1 MDFGFSE
8 EQLELYGAVQE
19 FCDDV
24 LAPKAEET
32 DARGEFPW
40 DNVKQ
45 MAQMDLFGIPV
56 PEEYGGMGLSWVDW
70 AVVGEQLAHACTTSG
85 AVFAAHMLCMYPI
98 LSFGSDE
105 QKEKYLT
112 PLATGE
118 KVGAMGLTEPDVGSD
133 AGSVKTKAKLV
144 GDEYLLN
151 GTKIFITNGG
161 AADCYVVIANANPE
175 KGMRGLTAF
184 IMEKGMEGF
193 EIGKNEKKM
202 GFASVP
208 NTELIFQDARV
219 PKENVL
225 GREGRGFRVAMD
237 LLDVGRIGMAIGA
250 VGLSQKAYDDGVAYS
265 LVREQFG
272 RKISEFQA
280 IQHQIADMAME
291 IEAGRLLS
299 RKAAWCKDNDHAET
313 SKIAAMAKVYTSEVC
328 ARVCNRAVNMHG
340 GHGYICDHAVQRYL
354 RESKLFELVEGT
366 SEIQRNV
373 IALEVLKE
381 AIAKRK

>member
-1 MDFGFSE
+1 MDFGFTE
-8 EQLELYGAVQE
+8 EQLELHGAVEE

-24 LAPKAEET
+24 LAPKAEAT
-32 DARGEFPW
+32 DACGEFPW

-45 MAQMDLFGIPV
+45 MAQMDLFGIPA
-56 PEEYGGMGLSWVDW
+56 PEQYGGMGLSWVDW
-70 AVVGEQLAHACTTSG
+70 AVVGELVAHACTTSG
-85 AVFAAHMLCMYPI
+85 AVFAAHMLCLYPI
-98 LSFGSDE
+98 LAFGSDE

-118 KVGAMGLTEPDVGSD
+118 KIGAMGLTEPDVGSD
-133 AGSVKTKAKLV
+133 AGSVKTRAKLV

-161 AADCYVVIANANPE
+161 AAELYVVIANANPE

-184 IMEKGMEGF
+184 ILEKGMEGF

-225 GREGRGFRVAMD
+225 GREGRGFRVAMN

-250 VGLSQKAYDDGVAYS
+250 VGLAQKAYDDGVAYS

-272 RKISEFQA
+272 QKISQFQA

-299 RKAAWCKDNDHAET
+299 RKAAWCKDNDSPEL

-373 IALEVLKE
+373 IALECLKE
-381 AIAKRK
+381 AVAKK

>member
-1 MDFGFSE
+1 MDFGFPE
-8 EQLELYGAVQE
+8 EQQEIFDAVRE

-24 LAPKAEET
+24 LAPKAEAT
-32 DARGEFPW
+32 DAAGEFPW

-45 MAQMDLFGIPV
+45 MAEMDLFGIPV
-56 PEEYGGMGLSWVDW
+56 PEEHGGMGLTWLDW
-70 AVVGEQLAHACTTSG
+70 AVVGELIAQACTTSG
-85 AVFAAHMLCMYPI
+85 AVYAAHMLCLYPI
-98 LSFGSDE
+98 MAFGTEE
-105 QKEKYLT
+105 QKEKYLR

-118 KVGAMGLTEPDVGSD
+118 AIGAMGLTEPDVGSD
-133 AGSVKTKAKLV
+133 AGSVKTRAKLV

-161 AADCYVVIANANPE
+161 AAQFYVIIANANPE

-184 IMEKGMEGF
+184 IVEKGMEGF

-202 GFASVP
+202 GFPSVP

-219 PKENVL
+219 PKENIL

-250 VGLSQKAYDDGVAYS
+250 VGLAQKAYDDGVKYS

-272 RKISEFQA
+272 QKISQFQA

-299 RKAAWCKDNDHAET
+299 RKAAWMKDTDT
-313 SKIAAMAKVYTSEVC
+313 PGLSKIAAMAKVYTSEVC
-328 ARVCNRAVNMHG
+328 ARVCNRAVNIHG

-373 IALEVLKE
+373 IAIELLKE
-381 AIAKRK
+381 AIQK

>member
-1 MDFGFSE
+1 MNFGFPE
-8 EQLELYGAVQE
+8 EQQEIFDAVQE

-24 LAPKAEET
+24 LAPKAEAT
-32 DARGEFPW
+32 DEAGEFPW
-40 DNVKQ
+40 ENVRL
-45 MAQMDLFGIPV
+45 MAEMDLFGVPV
-56 PEEYGGMGLSWVDW
+56 PEEYGGMGLSWLDW
-70 AVVGEQLAHACTTSG
+70 AVIGEQLACACTTSG
-85 AVFAAHMLCMYPI
+85 AVFAAHMLAMYPI
-98 LSFGSDE
+98 MAFGTEE
-105 QKEKYLT
+105 QKQKYLV
-112 PLATGE
+112 PLAKGE
-118 KVGAMGLTEPDVGSD
+118 KIGAMGLTEPDVGSD

-161 AADCYVVIANANPE
+161 AAETYVVVANANPE

-202 GFASVP
+202 GFGSVP

-250 VGLSQKAYDDGVAYS
+250 VGLAQKAYEDGVKYAM
-265 LVREQFG
+265 LREQFG
-272 RKISEFQA
+272 QKISQFQA

-299 RKAAWCKDNDHAET
+299 RKAAWCKDNGSGEL

-328 ARVCNRAVNMHG
+328 ARVCNRAVNIHG
-340 GHGYICDHAVQRYL
+340 GHGYICDHAAQRYL

-373 IALEVLKE
+373 IAIELLKE
-381 AIAKRK
+381 AISKQ

>member
-1 MDFGFSE
+1 MDFGFPE
-8 EQLELYGAVQE
+8 EQQEIFDAVQE
-19 FCDDV
+19 FCDDE
-24 LAPKAEET
+24 LAPKAEAT
-32 DARGEFPW
+32 DAAGEFPW
-40 DNVKQ
+40 ANVKK
-45 MAQMDLFGIPV
+45 MAEMDLFGVPV
-56 PEEYGGMGLSWVDW
+56 PEEYSGMGLGWLDW

-85 AVFAAHMLCMYPI
+85 AVYAAHMLCMYPI
-98 LSFGSDE
+98 MSFGTPE
-105 QKEKYLT
+105 QKSKYLK
-112 PLATGE
+112 PLASGDAI
-118 KVGAMGLTEPDVGSD
+118 GAMGLTEPDVGSD

-144 GDEYLLN
+144 GDEYILN

-161 AADCYVVIANANPE
+161 AAQFYVVIANARPD

-184 IMEKGMEGF
+184 IVEKGMPGF
-193 EIGKNEKKM
+193 EIGKNEHKM
-202 GFASVP
+202 GFPSVP

-225 GREGRGFRVAMD
+225 GREGHGFRVAMD

-265 LVREQFG
+265 LLREQFG
-272 RKISEFQA
+272 QKISQFQA

-291 IEAGRLLS
+291 IEAGRLLA
-299 RKAAWCKDNDHAET
+299 RKAAWCKDVGNPQL

-328 ARVCNRAVNMHG
+328 ARVTNRAVNMHG

-373 IALEVLKE
+373 IALELLKE
-381 AIAKRK
+381 AIAKK

>member
-8 EQLELYGAVQE
+8 EQLELYAAVQE
-19 FCDDV
+19 FCDDE
-24 LAPKAEET
+24 LAPKADAT
-32 DARGEFPW
+32 DAAGTFPW
-40 DNVKQ
+40 DNVKK

-56 PEEYGGMGLSWVDW
+56 PEEYGGMGMSWVDW
-70 AVVGEQLAHACTTSG
+70 AVIGEMLAEACTTSG

-98 LSFGSDE
+98 LAFGSDE
-105 QKEKYLT
+105 QKQKYLT

-118 KVGAMGLTEPDVGSD
+118 KIGAMGLTEPDVGSD

-161 AADCYVVIANANPE
+161 AAETYVVIANANPE

-193 EIGKNEKKM
+193 EIGKNEHKM
-202 GFASVP
+202 GFPSVP

-219 PKENVL
+219 PKENIL

-250 VGLSQKAYDDGVAYS
+250 VGLSQKAYTNGVEYS

-272 RKISEFQA
+272 QKISEFQA

-291 IEAGRLLS
+291 IEAGRLLA
-299 RKAAWCKDNDHAET
+299 RKAAWCKDNGRPEL

-328 ARVCNRAVNMHG
+328 ARVTNRAVNMHG
-340 GHGYICDHAVQRYL
+340 GHGYICDHPAQRYL

-373 IALEVLKE
+373 IALECLKE
-381 AIAKRK
+381 AIAKK

>member
-1 MDFGFSE
+1 MDFGFAE
-8 EQLELYGAVQE
+8 DQQELHDAVQE

-24 LAPKAEET
+24 LAPDAEAT
-32 DARGEFPW
+32 DAAGEFPW
-40 DNVKQ
+40 DKVKA
-45 MAQMDLFGIPV
+45 MSEMDLFGIPV
-56 PEEYGGMGLSWVDW
+56 PEQYGGMGLQWIDW
-70 AVVGEQLAHACTTSG
+70 AVVGEKVAHACTTSG
-85 AVFAAHMLCMYPI
+85 AVFAAHMLCLYPI
-98 LSFGSDE
+98 MAFGNDE
-105 QKEKYLT
+105 QKEKYL
-112 PLATGE
+112 PDLATG
-118 KVGAMGLTEPDVGSD
+118 KKIGAMGLTEPDVGSD

-144 GDEYLLN
+144 GDKYILN

-161 AADCYVVIANANPE
+161 AAETYVVIANANPE
-175 KGMRGLTAF
+175 RGMRGLTAF
-184 IMEKGMEGF
+184 IIEKGMPGF

-202 GFASVP
+202 GFPSVP
-208 NTELIFQDARV
+208 NTELIFQDAEI
-219 PKENVL
+219 PAENVL

-250 VGLSQKAYDDGVAYS
+250 VGLAQKAYDVGVKYA

-272 RKISEFQA
+272 QKISQFQA

-299 RKAAWCKDNDHAET
+299 RKAAWCKDTGNPQL

-328 ARVCNRAVNMHG
+328 NRVCNRAVNIHG
-340 GHGYICDHAVQRYL
+340 GHGYICDHPVQRYL

-373 IALEVLKE
+373 VALECLKE
-381 AIAKRK
+381 AIS